1 MVVVVEVVDV
11 EVVVVG
17 VPHERMSVVRVPLRF
32 RLPPAGTRI
41 LTVNFAGTLV
51 LKQSATWVVSA
62 VRCSVRVSCTVLV
75 FALIRSTAMSWPL
88 APKSVVTTSK
98 PKQTLLPL
106 HDAKRLEIVALGD
119 VTAWTGPADNAT
131 AARKVAAPK
140 NMRRSLMFPSR
151 YSAIAGRLRRTLCQ
165 SAPNCS
171 DTGVKLSSDK
181 LSPARTASATRRPSS
196 AGLPPS
202 RQVEHRRHLAC
213 QHDGGG
219 AVLRHVAARQQS

>member
-41 LTVNFAGTLV
+41 LTVNFAGTLGV
-51 LKQSATWVVSA
+51 KQSATWVVAA

-106 HDAKRLEIVALGD
+106 HPAKRLEIVALG
-119 VTAWTGPADNAT
+119 VCPKAGTAITPLSRST
-131 AARKVAAPK
+131 AGTVS
-140 NMRRSLMFPSR
+140 SLAKF
-151 YSAIAGRLRRTLCQ
+151 
-165 SAPNCS
+165 
-171 DTGVKLSSDK
+171 
-181 LSPARTASATRRPSS
+181 TRRVPSKQE
-196 AGLPPS
+196 A
-202 RQVEHRRHLAC
+202 
-213 QHDGGG
+213 
-219 AVLRHVAARQQS
+219 